1 MTRKYYEDDYCRPP
15 LQIFLQIYT
24 IYVNYLLQ
32 GENGE
37 FRRKVTNLHPWFKD
51 KYSTVLM
58 DYQNNLVIARL
69 EWPEMTI
76 TN

>member
-1 MTRKYYEDDYCRPP
+1 MTRKYYEDPP
-15 LQIFLQIYT
+15 SHFLLQIYT
-24 IYVNYLLQ
+24 IHVNYLFQ
-32 GENGE
+32 GENGK
-37 FRRKVTNLHPWFKD
+37 FHRKVTNLHPWFKD

-69 EWPEMTI
+69 EWPEMLI